1 MRNKIIYILVVAI
14 SGLSF
19 LSMKMLQ
26 NVQNNDNKCNRYMN
40 YLKEK
45 NISPSINV
53 FYNYLVPSTEFES
66 LPVESE
72 IYKNI
77 SDGLGLDKPSVEL
90 IGYNYMDSILLL
102 KVSAEDVFHDG
113 FYLMLIDN
121 SNCNILD
128 YLYLERA
135 LTSETLELLD
145 DREIGWIYKA
155 DFKMDKNRVVSTA
168 TSIDVADYN
177 NGNVDTLYKKEI
189 RIAYI
194 YDLKNGFKE
203 ICRDSIEYGT
213 QY

>member
-1 MRNKIIYILVVAI
+1 MRNKIIYILVVAV

-19 LSMKMLQ
+19 LSTKTLRNTQ
-26 NVQNNDNKCNRYMN
+26 NSDNKCDRYIR

-53 FYNYLVPSTEFES
+53 FYNYLVPTTDFES
-66 LPVESE
+66 LPIESE

-77 SDGLGLDKPSVEL
+77 SDGLDLDKPSIKL
-90 IGYNYMDSILLL
+90 IGYNYIDSILLL
-102 KVSAEDVFHDG
+102 KVLGEDIFHEG

-121 SNCNILD
+121 SNCNIID
-128 YLYLERA
+128 HLYLERA

-145 DREIGWIYKA
+145 EREIGWQYKA
-155 DFKMDKNRVVSTA
+155 DFKIDKNRVISTA
-168 TSIDVADYN
+168 TSVDIVNNYN
-177 NGNVDTLYKKEI
+177 GIVDTLYKKEI
-189 RIAYI
+189 KTTYM

-203 ICRDSIEYGT
+203 LAKDSIEYGT

>member
-1 MRNKIIYILVVAI
+1 MRNKIIYILVVAV

-19 LSMKMLQ
+19 LSTKTLRNTQ
-26 NVQNNDNKCNRYMN
+26 NSDNKCDRYIR

-53 FYNYLVPSTEFES
+53 FYNYLVPTTDFES
-66 LPVESE
+66 LPIESE

-77 SDGLGLDKPSVEL
+77 SDGLDLDKPSIKL
-90 IGYNYMDSILLL
+90 IGYNYIDSILLL
-102 KVSAEDVFHDG
+102 KVLGEDIFHEG

-121 SNCNILD
+121 SNCNIIDL
-128 YLYLERA
+128 LYLERA

-145 DREIGWIYKA
+145 EREIGWQYNA
-155 DFKMDKNRVVSTA
+155 DFKIDKNRVISTA
-168 TSIDVADYN
+168 TSVDIVNNYN
-177 NGNVDTLYKKEI
+177 GIVDTLYKKEI
-189 RIAYI
+189 KTTYM

-203 ICRDSIEYGT
+203 LAKDSIEYGT

>member
-19 LSMKMLQ
+19 LSMKTLQ

-77 SDGLGLDKPSVEL
+77 SDGLDLDNPSIEL
-90 IGYNYMDSILLL
+90 IGYNYIDSILLL
-102 KVSAEDVFHDG
+102 KVSAEDIFHEG

-145 DREIGWIYKA
+145 DREIGWQYKA
-155 DFKMDKNRVVSTA
+155 DFKIDKNRVISIA
-168 TSIDVADYN
+168 TSVDIVNNYN
-177 NGNVDTLYKKEI
+177 GIVDTLHKKEI
-189 RIAYI
+189 KTTYM

-203 ICRDSIEYGT
+203 LAKDSIEYGT